1 MRTIRPRIRPLGHR
15 LERSPCPFH
24 AQVVGPQGIEP

>member
-1 MRTIRPRIRPLGHR
+1 MRTIRPRIRPLGR
-15 LERSPCPFH
+15 RIGSWDDVVH